1 MLWLVLKKRGFIQ
14 KNHKREGNM
23 GKKILFLMILTV
35 LICALAGVTQAGQ
48 GRMGG
53 MGDPYGLVKDDSEFN
68 IHPAKLAGGE
78 GIRFYGY
85 YRFTYTGVADWDF
98 DRDYFN
104 PAGVLTG
111 WRTYDIAGDVYGHD
125 ALVGAAFP
133 LGPGRMGLFFE
144 YAGMRGNYDG
154 DYFISPATYQT
165 DEIASALDDFAL
177 RILYGIPVGGFNLGG
192 EVQFSYQGEENE
204 NFVYR
209 NDLTTGRL
217 NEPGFPFCFFPYD
230 SSYWEALLKGSLEG
244 MVGPL
249 DLEFTLRGGFI
260 FAGDNTWEYEMQT
273 PVGTPLFGYDLDG
286 GVDGWR
292 IGGDLWVRYPVD
304 SVTLP
309 FLVRVDYQEK
319 NRDGDGVGTGTW
331 AGNPV
336 DYEHSMQGLDIE
348 VGGGV
353 EKELNAGTMIAGGIY
368 YHYLQHKEDL
378 SYYHSYIIP
387 GVGPGW
393 ENQSHTCPD
402 CIEHLGIVRLAG
414 EHEVSPSVALRAGLG
429 FFCGWMRR
437 DSRWSLLDFVP
448 TTQEIRYP
456 RDGLHWGIEASLGG
470 TVQFNGF
477 AIEPFI
483 SGGWQQYDLSGDGDR
498 VINGVLLDNIAID
511 ESRGDW
517 YIRGGC
523 AFLFDLP

>member
-1 MLWLVLKKRGFIQ
+1 
-14 KNHKREGNM
+14 M
-23 GKKILFLMILTV
+23 GKRILFLMILTV

-68 IHPAKLAGGE
+68 IHPAKLAQGE
-78 GIRFYGY
+78 GVRFYGY
-85 YRFTYTGVADWDF
+85 YRFTYTGVADWEF
-98 DRDYFN
+98 DREYFN
-104 PAGVLTG
+104 PAGALIQ
-111 WRTYDIAGDVYGHD
+111 WRTYDIAGDVYGHN
-125 ALVGAAFP
+125 AQVGTAFP

-144 YAGMRGNYDG
+144 YAGMRGDYDG
-154 DYFISPATYQT
+154 DYFVSPANYQT
-165 DEIASALDDFAL
+165 VELASALDDFAL

-192 EVQFSYQGEENE
+192 EVQFSYEGEENE
-204 NFVYR
+204 NLRYPSNLIGLVIA
-209 NDLTTGRL
+209 
-217 NEPGFPFCFFPYD
+217 NEFGLPFCPPHASD

-260 FAGDNTWEYEMQT
+260 FAGDNTWEYDQQI
-273 PVGTPLFGYDLDG
+273 GSYDLDG

-319 NRDGDGVGTGTW
+319 NRDGDGVGTGITN
-331 AGNPV
+331 GNF
-336 DYEHSMQGLDIE
+336 DYEHSVQDLDIE

-353 EKELNAGTMIAGGIY
+353 EKKLNAGTMIAGGIY
-368 YHYLQHKEDL
+368 YHYLQHKENL
-378 SYYHSYIIP
+378 SRHRSYTIV
-387 GVGPGW
+387 GVGPAL
-393 ENQSHTCPD
+393 EDLYYTCPD

-414 EHEVSPSVALRAGLG
+414 EHEFSSSVAMRAGLG
-429 FFCGWMRR
+429 FFCGWMRK
-437 DSRWSLLDFVP
+437 DSGSSTF
-448 TTQEIRYP
+448 TTVGGTQDIDYP

-483 SGGWQQYDLSGDGDR
+483 SGGWQQFDLSGDGYLAA
-498 VINGVLLDNIAID
+498 NGVLQQNIAID
-511 ESRGDW
+511 ESRGEW
-517 YIRGGC
+517 YISGGC
-523 AFLFDLP
+523 AFLFDLH

>member
-1 MLWLVLKKRGFIQ
+1 
-14 KNHKREGNM
+14 M
-23 GKKILFLMILTV
+23 GKRILFLMILTV

-68 IHPAKLAGGE
+68 IHPAKLAQGE
-78 GIRFYGY
+78 GVRFYGY
-85 YRFTYTGVADWDF
+85 YRFTYTGVDWGYDVGVI
-98 DRDYFN
+98 N
-104 PAGVLTG
+104 PAGVLTLSNS
-111 WRTYDIAGDVYGHD
+111 YDIPGDVYGHD
-125 ALVGAAFP
+125 AQVGAAFP

-144 YAGMRGNYDG
+144 YAGMRSDYDG
-154 DYFISPATYQT
+154 DLFVTPGAASPTV
-165 DEIASALDDFAL
+165 DLASDFDDLAL

-192 EVQFSYQGEENE
+192 EVQFSYRGEERE
-204 NFVYR
+204 NSRIWPAAQAAF
-209 NDLTTGRL
+209 NMPNL
-217 NEPGFPFCFFPYD
+217 PFCFFPYD

-260 FAGDNTWEYEMQT
+260 FAGDNTWEYEIQT
-273 PVGTPLFGYDLDG
+273 PPGTPLLGWNLDG

-319 NRDGDGVGTGTW
+319 NRDGDGAGTYTFTGQSVEYDNT
-331 AGNPV
+331 
-336 DYEHSMQGLDIE
+336 MQDLDIE

-353 EKELNAGTMIAGGIY
+353 EKELNAGTMLAGGIY
-368 YHYLQHKEDL
+368 YHYLQHTEDL
-378 SYYHSYIIP
+378 SFYRSFTIP
-387 GVGPGW
+387 GVGPGR
-393 ENQSHTCPD
+393 ENINRTCPD

-414 EHEVSPSVALRAGLG
+414 EHEFSPSVALRAGLG
-429 FFCGWMRR
+429 FFCGWMRK
-437 DSRWSLLDFVP
+437 DSEVSIFSTLTGTEEDVF
-448 TTQEIRYP
+448 P

-483 SGGWQQYDLSGDGDR
+483 SGGWQRFDLSGDGS
-498 VINGVLLDNIAID
+498 VVLNGVLNSTLAID
-511 ESRGDW
+511 ESRGEW
-517 YIRGGC
+517 YISGGC